1 MKLIYRTLLLNKV
14 CVQGSGAARRCVVSK
29 TYKYSMQRSAVN
41 QRNLQ
46 CRGYPVSRS
55 IKAQPIVVR
64 KTFLY
69 FDVLKLA
76 RVFSF
81 QIVNREKRRFLGR
94 TGRFYAFTF
103 WNL

>member
-1 MKLIYRTLLLNKV
+1 L
-14 CVQGSGAARRCVVSK
+14 
-29 TYKYSMQRSAVN
+29 QRFAVN

-46 CRGYPVSRS
+46 CPGYPVSRS

-81 QIVNREKRRFLGR
+81 QIVNREKRQILERI
-94 TGRFYAFTF
+94 GRFYEFTF
-103 WNL
+103 GISKNRLF